1 MGELTGEARLSL
13 LACEEG
19 CDPIKDRLRGSI
31 RTIIEAVLEEKL
43 DALAIVTAATG
54 HQQPRC
60 HQVSVPGA
68 RLLDGESS
76 RREWRSK
83 ALECYQTSVLDKV
96 RGE

>member
-43 DALAIVTAATG
+43 DALAHSHRSDRPPAA
-54 HQQPRC
+54 
-60 HQVSVPGA
+60 
-68 RLLDGESS
+68 
-76 RREWRSK
+76 
-83 ALECYQTSVLDKV
+83 
-96 RGE
+96 